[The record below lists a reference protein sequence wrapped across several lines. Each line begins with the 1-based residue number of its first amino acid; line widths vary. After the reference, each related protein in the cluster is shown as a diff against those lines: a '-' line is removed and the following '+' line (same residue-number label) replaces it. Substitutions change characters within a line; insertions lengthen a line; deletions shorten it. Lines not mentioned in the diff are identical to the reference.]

1 MVTEENIGRHRRPG
15 RCRIEMVRRWLK
27 LNKVFFET
35 IAATCLAAA
44 AIIVAGVQADIAAH
58 QGRISE
64 KQNTL
69 IDKQNGL
76 VDIQA
81 RITEA
86 QAMPTFDIKIVQELN
101 QATGRADEYILTMD
115 NSGGPIHELDS
126 RAVYIVN
133 ISSASPGPP
142 IKEASLQYYVDDYYA
157 ARAMTALSKGHLV
170 TFLGHNN
177 NLGFVTFSAALR
189 SAAKLNGWLYAN
201 TEENTFLHIEY
212 KDILNRVHVEYYQVE
227 PVLGSRSLSN
237 DEGVQIFRAAAKLRR
252 LHLSDLTVD
261 TIAPSIQKEFGTSN

>member
-1 MVTEENIGRHRRPG
+1 MAEANIGRHRRSG
-15 RCRIEMVRRWLK
+15 RRPIETVRRCLK

-44 AIIVAGVQADIAAH
+44 AIIVAVVQADIAAH

-69 IDKQNGL
+69 IDKQNSL

-81 RITEA
+81 RIAEA

-101 QATGRADEYILTMD
+101 QATGRADKYILTID
-115 NSGGPIHELDS
+115 NSGGPIRELDS
-126 RAVYIVN
+126 HAVYIVN

-142 IKEASLQYYVDDYYA
+142 IKEASLQFYVDDYYA
-157 ARAMTALSKGHLV
+157 AKAKTVISKGHLV
-170 TFLGHNN
+170 TFWGSNN

-212 KDILNRVHVEYYQVE
+212 KDILNRVHVEYYEVE

-237 DEGVQIFRAAAKLRR
+237 DEGAKIFQAAEKMRR

-261 TIAPSIQKEFGTSN
+261 TIAPSIQKEFRSSN